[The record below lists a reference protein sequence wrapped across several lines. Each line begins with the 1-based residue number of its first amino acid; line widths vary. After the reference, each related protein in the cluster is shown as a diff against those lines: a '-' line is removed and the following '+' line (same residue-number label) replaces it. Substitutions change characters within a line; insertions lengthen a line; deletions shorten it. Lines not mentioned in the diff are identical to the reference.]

1 MLNAIFSSKNN
12 KKLSLF
18 LSGLLV
24 VSLVTSTVAV
34 PAYALSDE
42 EQNIASVYE
51 ETIQTDALQDAGEA
65 EDTENTDTE
74 EAQEA
79 AELDT
84 KDTGETVTTEED
96 AVTESAEPTAET
108 TAVDE
113 DADIDNSAA
122 SEPSAMATVTAAT
135 TATIKNM
142 ALTIGA
148 DETERNLTWYS
159 DSTADGEV
167 QLAIAD
173 DMSGDTFPAEYESFA
188 AVSASS
194 NVSGYYT
201 NKATISGL
209 CADTTYAYRVG
220 NTDGWSSVYTF
231 TTDSF
236 SSASFSFLLAGDP
249 QIGSSG
255 NAGNDTTGWITTLD
269 HCIDWFTDI
278 SFLVSAGDQVES
290 ASSETQYESYLT
302 PDALHS
308 LTVAPNIGNHDSTS
322 SIYKQHF
329 TVPNEAT
336 NTGDTAAGG
345 DYWYS
350 YNDVLFMSINSNN
363 TSTAVHKAFL
373 ESAIA
378 EYIADNGAEPAW
390 KVVTFHHSI
399 YSTASHTNDSDILAR
414 RNELPVVFGELGID
428 AVLMGHDHVYT
439 RSLMMDGT
447 TPITEGYVA
456 DGDNTYAAYTKA
468 EGAGETVYLTAN
480 SASGSKYYTIQNLS
494 FTFKAV
500 DNQESTPNITKIDV
514 TADAMTFTTYRTGAS
529 NTVSDVV
536 DTFTLYKESASADTS
551 ELDTLIA
558 EADEKNAY
566 EYTTDTWTVFVA
578 ALEEAK
584 EILADD
590 TATQSEIDAAT
601 EALRTAMEALATGLV
616 FDITT
621 SARTVEGE
629 TVSYML
635 SMYNA
640 NRLMNLSITFCA
652 NGDMLESAGYEL
664 KNGFTSINQ
673 GGIVWTDLGD
683 GMWQG
688 QLVLVYL
695 NGTTGITTDEST
707 DILNLLFRG
716 KALGSA
722 TLEITNITAS
732 VLDENEMPVYVSL
745 GYKNQS
751 ATTVI
756 VPYFYLYDLNGDG
769 VVDLLD
775 LAMAQKYYWAT
786 EDSENWDAAQIADVD
801 GSGTVDMVDLLAIY
815 ANFTA

>member
-1 MLNAIFSSKNN
+1 MLNAIFSSKNS
-12 KKLSLF
+12 KKISLF
-18 LSGLLV
+18 LSILMVLSM
-24 VSLVTSTVAV
+24 VSATVAV

-42 EQNIASVYE
+42 ELDSESVYE
-51 ETIQTDALQDAGEA
+51 ETLQTDALQDAEDT
-65 EDTENTDTE
+65 EEDQQTVVPDTENT
-74 EAQEA
+74 A
-79 AELDT
+79 
-84 KDTGETVTTEED
+84 ETVTTGDD
-96 AVTESAEPTAET
+96 AVVETAVPTDAAATVDAET
-108 TAVDE
+108 TDRVD
-113 DADIDNSAA
+113 SQ
-122 SEPSAMATVTAAT
+122 PSVMETVTTAAT
-135 TATIKNM
+135 ATVKNM

-167 QLAIAD
+167 QLALAD
-173 DMSGDTFPAEYESFA
+173 AMTGDTFPAEYESFA
-188 AVSASS
+188 AVSATS
-194 NVSGYYT
+194 NVSGYSTY
-201 NKATISGL
+201 KATISGL
-209 CADTTYAYRVG
+209 SSDTTYAYRAG

-236 SSASFSFLLAGDP
+236 ASSSFSFLLAGDP

-255 NAGNDTTGWITTLD
+255 NAGNDTTGWTTTLN
-269 HCIDWFTDI
+269 HCADWFSDI

-290 ASSETQYESYLT
+290 ATNETQYESYLT

-322 SIYKQHF
+322 AIYKQHF
-329 TVPNEAT
+329 SVPNEAT

-378 EYIADNGAEPAW
+378 AYVAENGAEPAW
-390 KVVTFHHSI
+390 KIVTFHHSV

-414 RNELPVVFGELGID
+414 RNELPIVFSELGID

-439 RSLMMDGT
+439 RSLMMAGT

-456 DGDNTYAAYTKA
+456 DGSNAYAAYTKG
-468 EGAGETVYLTAN
+468 EGSGETVYLTAN

-494 FTFKAV
+494 FPFKAA

-514 TADAMTFTTYRTGAS
+514 TEDALTFTTYRTGTA

-536 DTFTLYKESASADTS
+536 DTFTLSKEAADTT

-558 EADEKNAY
+558 EAEEKNAY

-578 ALEEAK
+578 ALAEAK
-584 EILADD
+584 ELRATG
-590 TATQSEIDAAT
+590 TATQSEIDAAST
-601 EALRTAMEALATGLV
+601 ALRTAMDALTAGLV
-616 FDITT
+616 FDVTT

-629 TVSYML
+629 TVSYMI

-640 NRLMNLSITFCA
+640 NRLMNLAVTFCA

-664 KNGFTSINQ
+664 KNGFTSMNQ

-688 QLVLVYL
+688 KLALVYL
-695 NGTTGITTDEST
+695 NSTTGITTTEST
-707 DILNLLFRG
+707 DILNLLFKG

-722 TLEITNITAS
+722 TLEVTNIAAT
-732 VLDENEMPVYVSL
+732 VLDEDEMPVYVSF

-756 VPYFYLYDLNGDG
+756 VPYFYLYDLNSDG

-775 LAMAQKYYWAT
+775 LAMAQKYYWAS
-786 EDSENWDAAQIADVD
+786 EDSANWDAAKIADVNGD
-801 GSGTVDMVDLLAIY
+801 GAVDMVDLLAIY